1 MRIVIAEP
9 SSIGRRIIAGIIEPD
24 GHEIVCSGDAE
35 AALDFIRSGR
45 DYDVLITAIEFTVM
59 SGFELC
65 WEAKLAVA
73 ENRPVY
79 VIVLSSSRD
88 EAKLVEALDCGA
100 DEFVSKPPRAS
111 ELLARL
117 RAAGRILTQQRE
129 LIRLASYDSLTGL
142 RNRRS
147 FFEELERA
155 AVMDHAFSVLMLDLD
170 HFKRINDGHGHDA
183 GDDVLREFAR
193 RAIEI
198 GRNTARLG
206 GEEFGLIIKAPIERA
221 GEIAE
226 ALRHAIAARPFA
238 TCAGPL
244 PVTASLGLAESR
256 PGISADMLM
265 KEADIA
271 LYASKSA
278 GRNRVTLS
286 RSNSVS
292 GLGKVSLTEL
302 SLAEVA

>member
-9 SSIGRRIIAGIIEPD
+9 SAIGRKIIAGIVEPD
-24 GHEIVCSGDAE
+24 GHQVVCAGDADI
-35 AALDFIRSGR
+35 ALDFIRSGAEFE
-45 DYDVLITAIEFTVM
+45 VLITAIEFANM

-100 DEFVSKPPRAS
+100 DEFVTKPPRPS

-117 RAAGRILTQQRE
+117 RAAGRLINAQRE
-129 LIRLASYDSLTGL
+129 LIHLASYDALTGL
-142 RNRRS
+142 RNRRA
-147 FFEELERA
+147 FFSDLEKLVEA
-155 AVMDHAFSVLMLDLD
+155 GGPFSLIMFDLD
-170 HFKRINDGHGHDA
+170 HFKRINDTHGHDA
-183 GDDVLREFAR
+183 GDEVLREFAR
-193 RAIEI
+193 RAAAIDKM
-198 GRNTARLG
+198 TARLG
-206 GEEFGLIIKAPIERA
+206 GEEFGLLVRAPISEA
-221 GEIAE
+221 GFIAE
-226 ALRHAIAARPFA
+226 RIRLATANAPFE
-238 TCAGPL
+238 TSAGPL
-244 PVTASLGLAESR
+244 DVTTSIGVANGA
-256 PGISADMLM
+256 PGMSGEQVV

-286 RSNSVS
+286 RGTLEHGIAEIRIDSVRRT
-292 GLGKVSLTEL
+292 G
-302 SLAEVA
+302 